1 VKIEAKKLKNLHKPS
16 YHILPKPNLTNF
28 LNEYQRL
35 KHPFA
40 VGNPKYL

>member
-1 VKIEAKKLKNLHKPS
+1 
-16 YHILPKPNLTNF
+16 LPKPNLTNF

-40 VGNPKYL
+40 VGNPKYLWDAVPSH